1 VSVRT
6 NMNGTSKKQVRTAS
20 KKAKAAATNPQ
31 RENDALLRD
40 LAVAKLHEDAK
51 VKEPDREIPW
61 GRLSDDKSRIVV
73 GSTDGNRAVFGVYAV
88 TKDGQI
94 GEAEPFNFSRFEL
107 TWRGKKEHPT
117 KAETEADEAELL
129 KWLEKNA

>member
-1 VSVRT
+1 MPT
-6 NMNGTSKKQVRTAS
+6 NTNRTSKRQVRSPPKTAI
-20 KKAKAAATNPQ
+20 AAAGKPHSK
-31 RENDALLRD
+31 NDAQLRD
-40 LAVAKLHEDAK
+40 LAVARLHEDAK

-73 GSTDGNRAVFGVYAV
+73 GSTDGDRAVFGVYAV
-88 TKDGQI
+88 TKDGQV

-117 KAETEADEAELL
+117 KAQTKADEAELL
-129 KWLEKNA
+129 EWLEKNE